1 MRFQRFL
8 FFSFL
13 GLSFM
18 CFIATLLLPKIK
30 ERNLIHFPSKTF
42 SRYAEFL
49 RAKLNPSTSTEN
61 RYVQAASDDLSQS
74 SSSTEPQED
83 DAESKSVRAVDREI
97 EELLNSTN
105 GQSEDLAVEE
115 EDDIQET
122 STEESLVKYDELRCT
137 PHKSVAFLKTHK
149 TGSSTLTNILN
160 RYADLRELS
169 IALPREH
176 LYRFGWPGYFNWR
189 NVDMFRLNGQ
199 PAHILC
205 NHARYNRPAMDIVMR
220 SDTKYITIL
229 RDPVNQFESTFNYM
243 ELYHDFNLPKFPNPM
258 EVFLKNPYGHLQNLT
273 KRVKSLPE
281 SINLVRNGMFFD
293 LGFSSLMGSRKD
305 SELRNAIANIEKEFS
320 LVLIMEYFDES
331 LVLLKREFCWDLDD
345 VIYIKQN
352 QRKYGNNTSHNFISA
367 QLRRRIRNWNRAD
380 VLLYEHFNKTFW
392 EKIKRH
398 GRGFYEDLTEL
409 KRKNLEMYRDC
420 VSPEEVT
427 ETAFRLSGKIRGFKL
442 NNGVSRFN
450 RYLCEKLLTN
460 EIDYINYFRR
470 KLNPHSEYQKQLR
483 AAGKAPHTSA
493 ENTISQRIRAFQ
505 SKQLQIKAGNPV
517 PKARP

>member
-1 MRFQRFL
+1 MVTPIRT
-8 FFSFL
+8 L
-13 GLSFM
+13 GIGDDLIVLLISLVDY
-18 CFIATLLLPKIK
+18 TLKI
-30 ERNLIHFPSKTF
+30 R
-42 SRYAEFL
+42 
-49 RAKLNPSTSTEN
+49 N
-61 RYVQAASDDLSQS
+61 RYVQAASNDLRQV
-74 SSSTEPQED
+74 SSSTEPQEG
-83 DAESKSVRAVDREI
+83 DAESKSVKAVDREI
-97 EELLNSTN
+97 EGLLNATKR
-105 GQSEDLAVEE
+105 QSEELEL
-115 EDDIQET
+115 EDEDEIQET
-122 STEESLVKYDELRCT
+122 STEESQVQYDELSCT
-137 PHKSVAFLKTHK
+137 PQKSIAFLKTHK

-176 LYRFGWPGYFNWR
+176 LYRFGWPGYFSWR
-189 NVDMFRLNGQ
+189 SVDMFRLNGQ

-205 NHARYNRPAMDIVMR
+205 NHARYYRPAMDIVMQ

-229 RDPVNQFESTFNYM
+229 RDPANQFESTFNYM
-243 ELYHDFNLPKFPNPM
+243 ELYRDLNLAKFSNPM

-273 KRVKSLPE
+273 KRVRSLPE
-281 SINLVRNGMFFD
+281 SMNLVRNGMFFD

-305 SELRNAIANIEKEFS
+305 SELHNAIANIEKEFS

-352 QRKYGNNTSHNFISA
+352 QRKYGNNTSHKNISA
-367 QLRRRIRNWNRAD
+367 RLKHRIRNWNRAD
-380 VLLYEHFNKTFW
+380 ALLYKHFNKTFW
-392 EKIKRH
+392 EKVKQH
-398 GRGFYEDLTEL
+398 GRGFYQDLAEL

-442 NNGVSRFN
+442 NDGVSRFN

-483 AAGKAPHTSA
+483 AAGKAPYTPG
-493 ENTISQRIRAFQ
+493 ENSISERIRAFQ
-505 SKQLQIKAGNPV
+505 SKQVQINAGNPV
-517 PKARP
+517 PKPKP